1 LAAPQRNLRR
11 GTHQGAAGLSPR
23 SLARRNTLDEMT
35 VARTEVPLGDRGQ
48 RSPWTTRPV
57 MIARKFIGAGS
68 YEDPGGDRRS
78 KAGRGRAAAGT
89 LAFLEPCILIFGEDP
104 DCR

>member
-35 VARTEVPLGDRGQ
+35 VARTEVPLGGPRPAKPMRPRPGDDRPQIYRRGVL
-48 RSPWTTRPV
+48 RGPGRRPP
-57 MIARKFIGAGS
+57 AQGAATK
-68 YEDPGGDRRS
+68 ERPPGR
-78 KAGRGRAAAGT
+78 
-89 LAFLEPCILIFGEDP
+89 
-104 DCR
+104 